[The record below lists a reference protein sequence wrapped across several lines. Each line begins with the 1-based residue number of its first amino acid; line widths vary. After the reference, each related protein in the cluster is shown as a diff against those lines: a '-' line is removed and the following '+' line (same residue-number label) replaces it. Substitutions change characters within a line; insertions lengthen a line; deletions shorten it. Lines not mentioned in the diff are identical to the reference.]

1 VDALTKKMVVSIS
14 KPIIENNEVVAVVAS
29 DVKLD
34 TITSTIDKA
43 KPIDDSY
50 AFLLDNENNFMVHP
64 NKDFKPT
71 ANAAK
76 NINKVMNGRFSTIL
90 KGNVILLK
98 DYDGR
103 EKYFV
108 TSKIDAC
115 NWTVG
120 LSVPKSQVE
129 KPLRGLIFWLIL
141 VISVSLLFA
150 VLVSMYFGKRIGDPI
165 LSLTKAVNKTS
176 NFDLTEDHSFD
187 YLLKR
192 KDEIGQ
198 LAKSF
203 NGMKEELTGLI
214 KDILKNSQKMS
225 RESEEFSKIVH
236 EISSKTEDIGGAIK
250 NITGAVEESS
260 AVSEEISASIEE
272 VDASINEL
280 SSKAAEGSNNAGKFK
295 QRASDISSKGK
306 SSIENIQ
313 NLYREKEEN
322 ILKAIE
328 DGKIV
333 ENIIVMAD
341 TIASIAEQTNLLAL
355 NAAIEAARAGE
366 QGKGFAVVA
375 EEVRKLAEQ
384 SSQAVSGIQ
393 ETIVKVREAF
403 KKLSYT
409 ADQVLK
415 FVDEDV
421 NAQFVNFQDM
431 GNQYYSDS
439 DYTSKMSDEIA
450 AFSEQLNATINQLSE
465 AVQVMAQNIQAS
477 SGNAEMIKS
486 SIDENIKSIGKVPVT
501 AKNQMEMAQK
511 LDKMVRKFKI

>member
-1 VDALTKKMVVSIS
+1 
-14 KPIIENNEVVAVVAS
+14 
-29 DVKLD
+29 
-34 TITSTIDKA
+34 
-43 KPIDDSY
+43 
-50 AFLLDNENNFMVHP
+50 
-64 NKDFKPT
+64 
-71 ANAAK
+71 
-76 NINKVMNGRFSTIL
+76 
-90 KGNVILLK
+90 
-98 DYDGR
+98 
-103 EKYFV
+103 
-108 TSKIDAC
+108 
-115 NWTVG
+115 
-120 LSVPKSQVE
+120 VE

-333 ENIIVMAD
+333 ENIVVMAD

-486 SIDENIKSIGKVPVT
+486 SIDENIKSIGKVAVT